1 MSEGISAVNELV
13 DQAALFAPESLD
25 EGGWSLL
32 GDSPMRG
39 DTPRP
44 AEGQEQVDL
53 DEVPPDDAGKHW
65 GSGVVTPSGA
75 PAASSHAAPVV
86 ADRCHILAFLAA
98 PGYRLARVE
107 GDLLLPA
114 SISDVED
121 MVRVQAA
128 DLLDECGEQIVPVF
142 PQITPG
148 VAAFVAA
155 PTWFAEE
162 RLVVALLD
170 ASAIRGNVFAVVLS
184 FPTCVEEIRKVAG
197 FSSVPSHD
205 VFVAGQPAPSDS
217 GADIEANDGALI
229 QLVPPGHTP
238 FWAAPLAFALWHPH
252 YWPLDAPVPRTRDV
266 ACALILHGSGKYLFD
281 KFTGD
286 EWANRKG
293 IADLISTPLTYLR
306 MQAANPAEMLPYVYR
321 GSPVRGVI
329 AVIDRDTDRDEED
342 RPLPYIVFLDS
353 RPLGFD
359 FNFTVSETLFLSHE
373 WLLAY
378 LQQPPPPWV
387 ETCHQRGFTS
397 GRGPDPRL
405 PQSAAS

>member
-1 MSEGISAVNELV
+1 
-13 DQAALFAPESLD
+13 
-25 EGGWSLL
+25 
-32 GDSPMRG
+32 MRG

-53 DEVPPDDAGKHW
+53 DEVPPDDVGSVGATTAVAPAD
-65 GSGVVTPSGA
+65 SGVFVPPSGV
-75 PAASSHAAPVV
+75 PAASNHVAPVV
-86 ADRCHILAFLAA
+86 ADRCHILAVLAA

-121 MVRVQAA
+121 MVRIQAA

-197 FSSVPSHD
+197 FSSVPRHD

-217 GADIEANDGALI
+217 GAGIEATDGALI

-238 FWAAPLAFALWHPH
+238 FWAAPLAFCPV
-252 YWPLDAPVPRTRDV
+252 AP
-266 ACALILHGSGKYLFD
+266 S
-281 KFTGD
+281 
-286 EWANRKG
+286 
-293 IADLISTPLTYLR
+293 
-306 MQAANPAEMLPYVYR
+306 
-321 GSPVRGVI
+321 
-329 AVIDRDTDRDEED
+329 
-342 RPLPYIVFLDS
+342 
-353 RPLGFD
+353 
-359 FNFTVSETLFLSHE
+359 
-373 WLLAY
+373 LLA
-378 LQQPPPPWV
+378 V
-387 ETCHQRGFTS
+387 GCT
-397 GRGPDPRL
+397 
-405 PQSAAS
+405 SAAYQGCCLCLNSAWFR